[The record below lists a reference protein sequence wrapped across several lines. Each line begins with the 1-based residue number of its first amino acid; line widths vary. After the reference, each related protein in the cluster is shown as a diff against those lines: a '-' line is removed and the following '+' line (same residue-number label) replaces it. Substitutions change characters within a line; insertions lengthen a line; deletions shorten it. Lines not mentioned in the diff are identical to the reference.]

1 MLGNSNTSVV
11 VELCRFLLLPTVLS
25 FLYPTFADYST
36 HYAVPGLW
44 SMSYLLVTLIYKK
57 VAPTGSLLKR
67 RRSWELFLEQS
78 DCSGAEA
85 AILVVNK
92 KSSFTLEDARLAV
105 AIVHDEISSRNPR
118 APMEAHDGSETNP
131 VSRQVLLA
139 TRSSVAPAAD
149 VFIQGLRHSTGDIFS
164 RTPTSLI
171 RWKELTRLVHDGAV
185 GSFFDDSRGMNR
197 GNISGSGGFSLPS
210 WLVEER
216 EKERRERG
224 EQLFDIEAPFLP
236 SGDQPDAIEA
246 LTQGLASGKQYQTL
260 LGATGTVRNE
270 RVGSLS
276 IIPS

>member
-1 MLGNSNTSVV
+1 MNNSGAQY
-11 VELCRFLLLPTVLS
+11 C
-25 FLYPTFADYST
+25 ST

-44 SMSYLLVTLIYKK
+44 SLSCILATHIYKK
-57 VAPTGSLLKR
+57 VVPTGSLLKR

-78 DCSGAEA
+78 DCSSAEA

-105 AIVHDEISSRNPR
+105 AIVHDEISSRRSR
-118 APMEAHDGSETNP
+118 ATMDSHDASGTNP
-131 VSRQVLLA
+131 VSRRVLLA
-139 TRSSVAPAAD
+139 TRSRVAPAAD
-149 VFIQGLRHSTGDIFS
+149 VFIQGLQHSTGGIFS

-185 GSFFDDSRGMNR
+185 GSFFDVSRGMNQE
-197 GNISGSGGFSLPS
+197 NISRAGGFTLPI

-216 EKERRERG
+216 KKERQERG
-224 EQLFDIEAPFLP
+224 ELLFDIEAPFLP

-270 RVGSLS
+270 RVDS
-276 IIPS
+276 P